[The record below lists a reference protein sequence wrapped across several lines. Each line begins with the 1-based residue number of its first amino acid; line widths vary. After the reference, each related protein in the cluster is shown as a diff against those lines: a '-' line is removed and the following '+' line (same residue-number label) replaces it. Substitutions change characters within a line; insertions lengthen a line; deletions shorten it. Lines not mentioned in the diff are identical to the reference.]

1 MIKID
6 SILNV
11 GKTVAKNLSSV
22 TSNSNASNTIL
33 HSTQTVSQGISRTNK
48 TYLDRINK
56 ISVKGVKQEEQPIL
70 DMFKNSMYDLLGKT
84 KGKVELPK
92 EIRFEYCRNGGIRK
106 QGVANVSRDNV
117 LHVNRDY
124 FENIDSN
131 IQENLK
137 RFMDLG
143 LITKDKNGK
152 YKIADFLRN
161 TKSEIF
167 EKRLNEYNKN
177 WSIDYKF
184 KFHRTSMNY
193 YANLA
198 NQARKHPLVMLEN
211 IMKTGENANILKSCG
226 MYKTRTEVA
235 KMTTPEH
242 YKYLQDIF
250 QKYPDVGKRVVI
262 PENTALITTPN
273 YVFHHELGHINHNK
287 LISDDIYKNFSS
299 QQKLFEWQNNE
310 KIQEVC
316 SRVSG
321 YSGIQPFEF
330 VAEVYSGLVNGQTFH
345 PDVLSLY
352 KALKG
357 PII

>member
-1 MIKID
+1 MIRIGA
-6 SILNV
+6 ILNA
-11 GKTVAKNLSSV
+11 GKIITKTLSSA
-22 TSNSNASNTIL
+22 TKKGNATNAIL
-33 HSTQTVSQGISRTNK
+33 HSAQTVSQGISRTNK
-48 TYLDRINK
+48 VYLDRINK
-56 ISVKGVKQEEQPIL
+56 IPVKGVKSEEQSIL
-70 DMFKNSMYDLLGKT
+70 DMLKNSMYDLLGKT
-84 KGKVELPK
+84 KGKAELPK
-92 EIRFEYCRNGGIRK
+92 EIRFEYCRNEGIRK

-137 RFMDLG
+137 SFMDLG

-167 EKRLNEYNKN
+167 ERRLNEYNKN

-193 YANLA
+193 YANLT
-198 NQARKHPLVMLEN
+198 NQARKHPLIMLEN
-211 IMKTGENANILKSCG
+211 IMKTGDNANLLKCCG

-235 KMTTPEH
+235 KMTTQEQ
-242 YKYLQDIF
+242 YKYLQEIF
-250 QKYPDVGKRVVI
+250 QKYPDIGKRIVI

-287 LISDDIYKNFSS
+287 LISDDIYQKFLS
-299 QQKLFEWQNNE
+299 QQKLLEWQNNE

-321 YSGIQPFEF
+321 YSGKQPFEF
-330 VAEVYSGLVNGQTFH
+330 VAEVYSGLINGQTFH

-357 PII
+357 PVV